1 MVMNLDPR
9 NWHWDLLALFGFF
22 AQAMFSARFI
32 VQWIASERRKVSHIP
47 IYFWYFS
54 LLGGLMMLA
63 YGIGRRD
70 PVIIL
75 GQAPGLVVYVR
86 NLMLIHRHEDGMNG
100 EPSAGSAEHDAQP

>member
-1 MVMNLDPR
+1 MLMNLDPR
-9 NWHWDLLALFGFF
+9 TWQWDLLALFGFI

-47 IYFWYFS
+47 VYFWYFS

-70 PVIIL
+70 PVIII
-75 GQAPGLVVYVR
+75 GQSPGLVVYVR
-86 NLMLIHRHEDGMNG
+86 NLMLIHRHRDGAKKDRSSDPP
-100 EPSAGSAEHDAQP
+100 ES